1 MRNRWDSLTNAERKN
16 AKIRISKAET
26 NPASKK
32 FQAFR
37 KKFFKETLNIRNPN
51 LSVGSISLFKWVD
64 CEYFWICNKPECDL
78 IIEAIEQSIENGST
92 LSSLQKNFYDFIINA
107 QNNKG
112 FSLSLIEREE
122 ELTEQFMDDY
132 EEEQYEEEYS

>member
-1 MRNRWDSLTNAERKN
+1 MYDGNVNDYLVHWSWR
-16 AKIRISKAET
+16 
-26 NPASKK
+26 
-32 FQAFR
+32 
-37 KKFFKETLNIRNPN
+37 
-51 LSVGSISLFKWVD
+51 GVD

-122 ELTEQFMDDY
+122 ELTEQFMDGY
-132 EEEQYEEEYS
+132 EEEQYEEEYSSEEYSSEDSEDSESLEQEEATTAETSEN